1 MHIVLLLFLFFFLLL
16 FVALSLVGSLA
27 RLLGRI
33 LSFFRSKGA
42 SSAGGEFSP
51 REAAAPREGRGREG
65 RKVFSSDEGEY
76 VDFVEIKDES
86 PAAGRGGER

>member
-33 LSFFRSKGA
+33 LSFFRPKGA

-51 REAAAPREGRGREG
+51 REAAAPREG